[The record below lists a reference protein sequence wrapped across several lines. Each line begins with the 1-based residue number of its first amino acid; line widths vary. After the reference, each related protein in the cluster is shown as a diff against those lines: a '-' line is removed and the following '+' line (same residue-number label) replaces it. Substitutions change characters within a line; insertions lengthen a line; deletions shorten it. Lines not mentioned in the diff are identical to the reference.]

1 MDCSARRSC
10 GGCEMEKPTAAAI
23 APDPFDAERR
33 GGLTAAAWRL
43 IGTLALIALAVALP
57 FGLSKYHVFELTLVL
72 IYAIAVLGLNIL
84 TGYNGQISLGHGG
97 FFAAGA
103 YTAAILMHRYGVP
116 YWATLPPAGLICFVL
131 GVLFGLPALRFEG
144 PYLALVTLAM
154 ALATP
159 QLLKYFDTWTG
170 GQQGINLAKPMP
182 PPGLGIDRDRW
193 LYLVV
198 FVVLLI
204 AMRVAANIL
213 DGRTGRAFVA
223 IRDHPIAAAAMGI
236 NTARYKTLAFGTST
250 LFTGVAGALF
260 AIAIGYVSPEG
271 YSIFLSVSFL
281 VGSAVGGIATI
292 GGAIVGGFFIQFVP
306 NLANDISDAAPWAI
320 YGLAMLLFMYLMPRG
335 VVGSLGPWIDR
346 ALQRIAAHRAAL
358 GNEE

>member
-1 MDCSARRSC
+1 
-10 GGCEMEKPTAAAI
+10 MEKSVSALVSEPLA
-23 APDPFDAERR
+23 AERY
-33 GGLTAAAWRL
+33 GGLTVNAWRS
-43 IGTLALIALAVALP
+43 IGVAAMIAVAIALP
-57 FGLSKYHVFELTLVL
+57 FLVGKYRVFELTLVM

-170 GQQGINLAKPMP
+170 GQQGINLVKPTAP
-182 PPGLGIDRDRW
+182 FGLGLNQDQW
-193 LYLVV
+193 LYLIVLLA
-198 FVVLLI
+198 LLI
-204 AMRVAANIL
+204 AIRVAANML
-213 DGRTGRAFVA
+213 NGRTGRAWVA

-236 NTARYKTLAFGTST
+236 DTARYKTLAFGTST
-250 LFTGVAGALF
+250 LFTGVAGALS
-260 AIAIGYVSPEG
+260 AIVIGYVSPES
-271 YSIFLSVSFL
+271 YSLFLSVSFL
-281 VGSAVGGIATI
+281 VGSAIGGIATI

-306 NLANDISDAAPWAI
+306 NFANDISDAAPWAI
-320 YGLAMLLFMYLMPRG
+320 YGLAMLLCTYAMPHG
-335 VVGSLGPWIDR
+335 AVGTLGPLFIR
-346 ALQRIAAHRAAL
+346 LTQRLWPQRTT
-358 GNEE
+358 